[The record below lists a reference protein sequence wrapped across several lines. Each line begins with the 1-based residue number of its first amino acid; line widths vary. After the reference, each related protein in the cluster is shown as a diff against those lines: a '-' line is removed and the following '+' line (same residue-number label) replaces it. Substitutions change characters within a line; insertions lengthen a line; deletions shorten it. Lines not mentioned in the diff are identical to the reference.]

1 MSKLFLVRHAE
12 PARAGVLLGR
22 ADPPL
27 SEAGRRAA
35 RETLAGLKVAVVYAS
50 PLRRSRETAAAV
62 PARLVVLAE
71 LAEISLG
78 EWDGLRWD
86 EIERRDP
93 ELARRKT
100 EGWFGVTPPGG
111 EEWDHFA
118 ARVTRALERIR
129 RGPLPAAVV
138 GHVAVNAVLA
148 QALTGR
154 DPAGFVQEYC
164 EIEEF
169 EVDPATKD

>member
-12 PARAGVLLGR
+12 PALTGVLLGR

-27 SEAGRRAA
+27 SEAGRRTA
-35 RETLAGLKVAVVYAS
+35 REVLAGLEVAVAYAS
-50 PLRRSRETAAAV
+50 PLRRSLETAAAI
-62 PARLVVLAE
+62 PARLVVLE
-71 LAEISLG
+71 GLAEISLG

-93 ELARRKT
+93 ELARRKVA
-100 EGWFGVTPPGG
+100 GWFGVTPPGG
-111 EEWDHFA
+111 EEWNRFA
-118 ARVTRALERIR
+118 ARVAGALERIR

-148 QALTGR
+148 GELDGR
-154 DPAGFVQEYC
+154 DPASFVQGYC

-169 EVDPATKD
+169 EIEAATTN

>member
-1 MSKLFLVRHAE
+1 LFLVRHAE
-12 PARAGVLLGR
+12 PALTGVLLGR

-27 SEAGRRAA
+27 SETGRRAA
-35 RETLAGLKVAVVYAS
+35 REALAGLAVAVVYAS
-50 PLRRSRETAAAV
+50 PLRRSLETALAI
-62 PARLVVLAE
+62 PAKRVVLDE
-71 LAEISLG
+71 LTEISLG

-93 ELARRKT
+93 ELARRKIA
-100 EGWFGVTPPGG
+100 GWLGVTPPGG

-118 ARVTRALERIR
+118 ARVAGALERIR

-148 QALTGR
+148 HLLAGR
-154 DPAGFVQEYC
+154 DQASFVQEYC
-164 EIEEF
+164 EMEEF
-169 EVDPATKD
+169 EVEGATTD